1 MSYIVHDT
9 VVSRGIGEE
18 RGQVTADGG
27 RRAVENS
34 SVGASGATA
43 EERCRDNHQSTP
55 GEPAGRAEGPFN
67 CAQNL
72 MQESSYMCMLHESDC
87 EPTSNALIEAM
98 TQISNA
104 VCTTSPFLTYRLTP
118 GMKSL
123 TIEPWLIITILA
135 CN

>member
-1 MSYIVHDT
+1 M
-9 VVSRGIGEE
+9 SRGIGKE

-34 SVGASGATA
+34 SVGAGGTTA

-72 MQESSYMCMLHESDC
+72 MQCVWLKI
-87 EPTSNALIEAM
+87 L
-98 TQISNA
+98 
-104 VCTTSPFLTYRLTP
+104 LL
-118 GMKSL
+118 SL
-123 TIEPWLIITILA
+123 TTYYVRVIANRAQMQFMLCALPIFFRNRDLE
-135 CN
+135 